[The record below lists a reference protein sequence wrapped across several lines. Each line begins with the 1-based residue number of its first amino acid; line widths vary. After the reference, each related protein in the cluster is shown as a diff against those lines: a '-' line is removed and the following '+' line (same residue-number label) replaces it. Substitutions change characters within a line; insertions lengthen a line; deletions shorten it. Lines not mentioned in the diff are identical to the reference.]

1 MIFLMIIGLFYSLS
15 LQRMFFV
22 SLLFK
27 PLLPLSHGFLCHSF
41 ISVFFFLFLCCF
53 GDWHFL
59 FLSIILNLC
68 KFGLIDV
75 KMEDIVLV

>member
-27 PLLPLSHGFLCHSF
+27 PLLPFSHGFLCHSF
-41 ISVFFFLFLCCF
+41 ISVFFFFVVL
-53 GDWHFL
+53 GIGIFL